1 MLDAQRSVRRRDT
14 DDERKSRVG
23 IDDLQRLSP
32 GEIPPELLE
41 ASDKVKSEILQGK
54 ADPIPPAYRRLVE
67 EYFRV
72 ISARGF

>member
-1 MLDAQRSVRRRDT
+1 M
-14 DDERKSRVG
+14 DEERISRVG
-23 IDDLQRLSP
+23 ADDLDRLSP
-32 GEIPPELLE
+32 GAIPPELLG

-67 EYFRV
+67 EYFRA